1 MCPLHRL
8 VEGFAIFGDT
18 QTALQANATV
28 ETEAVHEAFNFPSKE
43 NQKASEPPN
52 RKT

>member
-18 QTALQANATV
+18 QTTLQANPTA
-28 ETEAVHEAFNFPSKE
+28 EAGAVDEVFQFASKE
-43 NQKASEPPN
+43 NQKTSEPTN
-52 RKT
+52 RKI